1 MAFIILLI
9 LIIRIVKYANRNG
22 LNPYKWGALL
32 FLNWLVFDLCGV
44 SLLTFMLDIKVDYDF
59 IVANMFYAFLIEVF
73 GIGCGFLGYFVT
85 RRNMDRS
92 IVKH

>member
-9 LIIRIVKYANRNG
+9 LIIRIVKYANLNG
-22 LNPYKWGALL
+22 LNPYKWGSLL

-44 SLLTFMLDIKVDYDF
+44 SLVTFLLNIKVDYEF
-59 IVANMFYAFLIEVF
+59 IASNWLYAFLIEVF

-85 RRNMDRS
+85 RRNMNRS
-92 IVKH
+92 VSNY